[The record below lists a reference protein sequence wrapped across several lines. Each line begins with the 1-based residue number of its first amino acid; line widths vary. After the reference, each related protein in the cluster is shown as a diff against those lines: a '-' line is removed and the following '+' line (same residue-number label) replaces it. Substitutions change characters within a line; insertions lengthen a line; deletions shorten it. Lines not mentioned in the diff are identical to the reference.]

1 MLNKFRH
8 THILSLILHNQCMEI
23 EKYRKK
29 LDNMTQTKL
38 AEILGVSSS
47 TISRYENDEI
57 YPTAPMLIK
66 LSQALNVSIDVLLN
80 NTSNIVDLNKIDENQ
95 REAIELIL
103 NLPKAK
109 VDKVVGFCQA

>member
-1 MLNKFRH
+1 
-8 THILSLILHNQCMEI
+8 MEI

-109 VDKVVGFCQA
+109 VDKVVGFCQALMENEN

>member
-1 MLNKFRH
+1 
-8 THILSLILHNQCMEI
+8 MEI

-47 TISRYENDEI
+47 TISMYENDEI
-57 YPTAPMLIK
+57 YPTVPMLIK

-103 NLPKAK
+103 GMPKAK
-109 VDKVVGFCQA
+109 VDKVVGFCQALTYEEK